1 MRESM
6 YSMKRSV
13 AAATGI
19 RRVQAGSPD
28 GDDWAQ
34 QRRLMVVLAVMNDLG
49 GLATAAGRAPV
60 PGGDS
65 SVQTKEQQ
73 CLLMP
78 PQTKKRRRGAR

>member
-34 QRRLMVVLAVMNDLG
+34 QRRLMVVLAVMNDLS
-49 GLATAAGRAPV
+49 GLATAAVRAPV

-65 SVQTKEQQ
+65 SV
-73 CLLMP
+73 
-78 PQTKKRRRGAR
+78 